1 MRAMAPDVNTLE
13 RKGTEERVAE
23 DSSVHLQVFDGL
35 GSRHAPVTSRLGRE
49 FHFEQNLHETCF
61 LELLQ

>member
-13 RKGTEERVAE
+13 RKGTEERLTE
-23 DSSVHLQVFDGL
+23 DSSVHLQVIDGL
-35 GSRHAPVTSRLGRE
+35 GTRHALVTSRLGRE

>member
-13 RKGTEERVAE
+13 RKGTEERLTE

-35 GSRHAPVTSRLGRE
+35 GTRHALVTSQLGRE
-49 FHFEQNLHETCF
+49 FHFEQNLH
-61 LELLQ
+61 